1 MSYIDP
7 KIIEEIRQ
15 KADIMDVVGNYL
27 PLTKKGSS
35 YLALC
40 PFHDDSNPSMHV
52 NREKQIYKCF
62 VCNAGGNVYNFVQR
76 YEGVSFVEAVQI
88 IADQVGYPLE
98 IAPVFEKTIDP
109 HLQSLQQVM
118 QEASRF
124 AQYQLKNESSEPL
137 AAFLEARQ
145 LDAKI
150 ISYFELGYNGHTQ
163 AMTQFLQ
170 GKNYHDELLVS
181 SDLSRLVENRLRDT
195 FYDRVLFPIQ
205 DSSGQVVGF
214 SGRSIMG
221 SDVKYINTGNTPLY
235 QKGHILYNYHR
246 VLDPLLKNDVVI
258 LCEGVMDVI
267 AFYKAG
273 FRKVIASLG
282 TALTDQ
288 QVTLLSQLRSDIVL
302 AYDGDEAGIKANYQ
316 IGQRLRQANLQVS
329 VLHNKTELDPD
340 DLLNTLGK
348 EALVQM
354 VQTPMHWLEFVLDY
368 GKKLY
373 NLGAYEGRKDFAQFF
388 LKHLRQVDRL
398 DQVNFIRQLATLTD
412 FEYSDLEGLL
422 NQMGQPEKPSRRSLV
437 STKKPLPILNIEKEI
452 LVYILKSKQF
462 AIYFRD
468 NLGYLIHPQMTNLAL
483 LLIDQYNHVDEIDL
497 AAMLSTSLSELQ
509 QEVLITLLE
518 NEQFNV
524 DLTLGGLQE
533 AIKQIEIIDLKG
545 LLQQLE
551 QRAQGE
557 LLVEKK
563 AQYIQQMVEI
573 QHKIQL
579 LTEDFNE

>member
-76 YEGVSFVEAVQI
+76 YEGVSFVEAVKI
-88 IADQVGYPLE
+88 IADQVGYPLD
-98 IAPVFEKTIDP
+98 IAPVFEKMTDP
-109 HLQSLQQVM
+109 HLEVLQQVM

-124 AQYQLKNESSEPL
+124 AQYQLKNESSEAL
-137 AAFLEARQ
+137 TKFLEVRQ

-150 ISYFELGYNGHTQ
+150 ISYFELGYNGPAQ
-163 AMTQFLQ
+163 AMTSFLQ
-170 GKNYHDELLVS
+170 GKNYEDELLVV
-181 SDLSRLVENRLRDT
+181 SDLSRLVDDRLRDT
-195 FYDRVLFPIQ
+195 FYNRVLFPIQ

-214 SGRSIMG
+214 SGRSIVE
-221 SDVKYINTGNTPLY
+221 SDVKYINTANTPLY
-235 QKGHILYNYHR
+235 QKGHVLYNYHR

-273 FRKVIASLG
+273 FRKVVASLG

-288 QVTLLSQLRSDIVL
+288 QVSLLSQLRSDIVL

-329 VLHNKTELDPD
+329 VLNNSTPLDPD
-340 DLLNTLGK
+340 DLLNSLGK
-348 EALVQM
+348 EALIQM
-354 VQTPMHWLEFVLDY
+354 VETPMHWLEFVLDY
-368 GKKLY
+368 GKTLY

-412 FEYSDLEGLL
+412 FEYSDLESLL
-422 NQMGQPEKPSRRSLV
+422 NQMEQPEKSTRRPLV
-437 STKKPLPILNIEKEI
+437 STKQPLPILNIEKEI

-579 LTEDFNE
+579 LTEDFHE